1 MIDRRYIDRRYDVY
15 LDEEKISSDMHIEDA
30 MIFIKA
36 VYEDYASQL
45 AKFGSKVSIKL
56 TDETINMLKEEN
68 N

>member
-1 MIDRRYIDRRYDVY
+1 MIDRRYDVY

-36 VYEDYASQL
+36 VCEVYASQM

-56 TDETINMLKEEN
+56 TDETINMLKEEDK
-68 N
+68 

>member
-1 MIDRRYIDRRYDVY
+1 MIEKRYDVY
-15 LDEEKISSDMHIEDA
+15 FDEEKISSDMHIEDA

-36 VYEDYASQL
+36 VYEDCASQL